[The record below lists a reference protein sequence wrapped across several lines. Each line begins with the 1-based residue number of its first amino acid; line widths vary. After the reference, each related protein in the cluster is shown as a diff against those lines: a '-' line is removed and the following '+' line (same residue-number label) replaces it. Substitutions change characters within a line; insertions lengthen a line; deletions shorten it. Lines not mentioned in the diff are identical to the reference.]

1 MNTEILNILSEN
13 IDEINIIKMI
23 IKDSNEI
30 DLKYDRKIDF
40 ENEIIKINQ
49 DTKRIKNI
57 NKPELLEVCKKYRLK
72 KYKQLNKKELIDKL
86 NIFLINKKKN
96 KIKNHKIDI
105 DFIINTRFH
114 ILGLINKSNTISSD
128 NKKEKILFIITL
140 YKYLTENLFF
150 MMIHKEFYNTVI
162 IKMEEFI
169 NDINIYYPEKIEEFN
184 KYTKILE
191 EKL

>member
-114 ILGLINKSNTISSD
+114 ILGLINKCNTISSD